1 MEKILIIKLGAL
13 GDVIRTL
20 SILPGFKEK
29 FPNSEIFWLTKN
41 NAAPF
46 LENNPYINKLL
57 TLPFQTK
64 EKFDILYNF
73 DTEEEATSLAKNLQ
87 ATKKYGF
94 YSEESFSAAFNPS
107 AEYYLNT
114 MFDDELKKNNK
125 KTYQQMMFEA
135 AELDYK
141 KQHCSIFLTDK
152 DKNYARD
159 FLKNY
164 LLNKDKLI
172 GIHIGSSPRWP
183 SKSWHEDRLRKFII
197 LAKQKGYDIIL
208 FGGPEEKD
216 KLLSLV
222 KEFSKQNIKVMTNNP
237 DNTMREFASLV
248 NECSF
253 IISADSLAL
262 HVALALKKKT
272 IGLFFCTS
280 SNEIED
286 YGLLQK
292 LCSPMLYDFFPERM
306 NEYNEELTKSI
317 TEQEVLD
324 IIEKCHK

>member
-13 GDVIRTL
+13 GDVIRSF
-20 SILPGFKEK
+20 SILPALKEK
-29 FPNSEIFWLTKN
+29 FPDSEIFWLTKK

-46 LENNPYINKLL
+46 LENNSYINKVF

-64 EKFDILYNF
+64 DKFDILYNF
-73 DTEEEATSLAKNLQ
+73 DTDEEATSLSKDINAN
-87 ATKKYGF
+87 KKYGF
-94 YSEESFSAAFNPS
+94 YSEQGFPSAFNPS

-114 MFDDELKKNNK
+114 MFDDELKRNNK
-125 KTYQQMMFEA
+125 KTYQQMMFET
-135 AELDYK
+135 AELEYN
-141 KQHCSIFLTDK
+141 QQYCPLFLINKDK
-152 DKNYARD
+152 DYAKN
-159 FLKNY
+159 FLRQFNFNKN
-164 LLNKDKLI
+164 KLI

-183 SKSWHEDRLRKFII
+183 SKSWHETRLKKFIL
-197 LAKQKGYDIIL
+197 LAKEKGYEIIL
-208 FGGPEEKD
+208 FGGPEERE
-216 KLLSLV
+216 KLPNLV
-222 KEFSKQNIKVMTNNP
+222 KEFSKQNINVIANNP

-248 NECSF
+248 NECAF

-272 IGLFFCTS
+272 IGLFFCTP

-286 YGLLQK
+286 YGLLRK

-306 NEYNEELTKSI
+306 NEYDEELTKSI

-324 IIEKCHK
+324 IIEKWYK